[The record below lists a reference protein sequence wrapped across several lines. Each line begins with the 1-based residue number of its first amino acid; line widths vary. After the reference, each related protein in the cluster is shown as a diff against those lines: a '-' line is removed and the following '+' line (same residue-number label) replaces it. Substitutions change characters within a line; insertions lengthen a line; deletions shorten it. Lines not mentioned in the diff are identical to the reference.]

1 MSGIRRR
8 DFVILLG
15 GGAAAWPL
23 AASAQQQAIPVVGYL
38 HFGSP
43 EPYAA
48 MITAFRQG
56 LQETGRIEGQNVT
69 IEYRWAE
76 GQLQRLPSLAAEL
89 VNRRVAVLATGG
101 GDPPALAAK
110 RATAT
115 IPIVFVTSDPV
126 KSGLVASLNRP
137 GANLTGVS
145 IFTFDLGPK
154 RLDIVRE
161 LVPHAAKIAVLLNPV
176 VSRLEEEI
184 ERAARSVH
192 QPIHVVNAR
201 TDQEI
206 DAAFADIVEAKPDAL
221 LVISSPLFTNK
232 RHQIVALANHYR
244 LPTIY
249 PLREYVVS
257 GGLLSYG
264 TSISDAYRK
273 SGVYAGRMLN
283 GEKPNDLP
291 VVQPTKFDL
300 VINLK
305 TAKALGLDVPDKL
318 LALADEVVE

>member
-1 MSGIRRR
+1 MMKRRE
-8 DFVILLG
+8 FMALLG
-15 GGAAAWPL
+15 GAAAAWPL
-23 AASAQQQAIPVVGYL
+23 AARAQQQAIPVVGYL

-101 GDPPALAAK
+101 GVPPALAAK

-161 LVPHAAKIAVLLNPV
+161 LVPH
-176 VSRLEEEI
+176 
-184 ERAARSVH
+184 
-192 QPIHVVNAR
+192 
-201 TDQEI
+201 
-206 DAAFADIVEAKPDAL
+206 
-221 LVISSPLFTNK
+221 
-232 RHQIVALANHYR
+232 
-244 LPTIY
+244 
-249 PLREYVVS
+249 
-257 GGLLSYG
+257 
-264 TSISDAYRK
+264 
-273 SGVYAGRMLN
+273 
-283 GEKPNDLP
+283 EK
-291 VVQPTKFDL
+291 
-300 VINLK
+300 
-305 TAKALGLDVPDKL
+305 
-318 LALADEVVE
+318 

>member
-1 MSGIRRR
+1 MMRRE
-8 DFVILLG
+8 FITLLG
-15 GGAAAWPL
+15 SAAATWPL
-23 AASAQQQAIPVVGYL
+23 AARGQQPAMPVIGYL

-56 LQETGRIEGQNVT
+56 LQETGRIEGQNVI

-76 GQLQRLPSLAAEL
+76 GQSQRLPSLAAEL

-101 GDPPALAAK
+101 GDLPAFAAK
-110 RATAT
+110 QATAT

-137 GANLTGVS
+137 DANLTGVS
-145 IFTFDLGPK
+145 IFTQSLGPK
-154 RLDIVRE
+154 RLDVVRE
-161 LVPHAAKIAVLLNPV
+161 LVPHAAKIAVLLHPIA
-176 VSRLEEEI
+176 SGLEEEI

-192 QPIHVVNAR
+192 QSIHVVNVR

-206 DAAFADIVEAKPDAL
+206 DAAFEDIVEAKPDAL
-221 LVISSPLFTNK
+221 LVISSSLFTNK

-244 LPTIY
+244 IPTIY

-257 GGLLSYG
+257 GGLMSYG

-273 SGVYAGRMLN
+273 SGVYAGRLIK
-283 GEKPNDLP
+283 GDKPNDLP
-291 VVQPTKFDL
+291 ILQPTKFDL
-300 VINLK
+300 VINLR
-305 TAKALGLDVPDKL
+305 TAKPLGLAIPDKL
-318 LALADEVVE
+318 LALADEVIE

>member
-1 MSGIRRR
+1 MKRR
-8 DFVILLG
+8 DFMKLLG
-15 GGAAAWPL
+15 GAATWPL
-23 AASAQQQAIPVVGYL
+23 AARAQHPAMPVIGYL
-38 HFGSP
+38 HIGSP

-48 MITAFRQG
+48 MITAFREG

-101 GDPPALAAK
+101 GVPPALAAK
-110 RATAT
+110 QATAT
-115 IPIVFVTSDPV
+115 IPIVFVASDPV
-126 KSGLVASLNRP
+126 KTGLVASLNRP
-137 GANLTGVS
+137 DANLTGVS
-145 IFTFDLGPK
+145 IFTQSLGPK
-154 RLDIVRE
+154 RLDMVRE
-161 LVPHAAKIAVLLNPV
+161 LVPHAAKIAVLLHPIA
-176 VSRLEEEI
+176 SRLEEEI

-192 QPIHVVNAR
+192 QSIHVVNVR

-206 DAAFADIVEAKPDAL
+206 DAAFEDIVEAKPDAL
-221 LVISSPLFTNK
+221 LVISSSLFTNK

-257 GGLLSYG
+257 GGLMSYG

-273 SGVYAGRMLN
+273 SGVYAGRLID
-283 GEKPNDLP
+283 GDKPNDLP
-291 VVQPTKFDL
+291 ILQPTKFDL
-300 VINLK
+300 VVNLR
-305 TAKALGLDVPDKL
+305 TAKTLGL
-318 LALADEVVE
+318 AI

>member
-1 MSGIRRR
+1 VKRRE
-8 DFVILLG
+8 FITLL
-15 GGAAAWPL
+15 GGAAANWPL
-23 AASAQQQAIPVVGYL
+23 AARAQQAAMPVVGYL

-161 LVPHAAKIAVLLNPV
+161 LVPH
-176 VSRLEEEI
+176 
-184 ERAARSVH
+184 
-192 QPIHVVNAR
+192 
-201 TDQEI
+201 
-206 DAAFADIVEAKPDAL
+206 
-221 LVISSPLFTNK
+221 
-232 RHQIVALANHYR
+232 
-244 LPTIY
+244 
-249 PLREYVVS
+249 
-257 GGLLSYG
+257 
-264 TSISDAYRK
+264 
-273 SGVYAGRMLN
+273 
-283 GEKPNDLP
+283 EK
-291 VVQPTKFDL
+291 
-300 VINLK
+300 
-305 TAKALGLDVPDKL
+305 
-318 LALADEVVE
+318 

>member
-1 MSGIRRR
+1 
-8 DFVILLG
+8 
-15 GGAAAWPL
+15 
-23 AASAQQQAIPVVGYL
+23 
-38 HFGSP
+38 
-43 EPYAA
+43 

-56 LQETGRIEGQNVT
+56 LQETGLIEGQNVM

-101 GDPPALAAK
+101 GDPPAFAAK
-110 RATAT
+110 QATAT
-115 IPIVFVTSDPV
+115 ISIVFVTNDPV
-126 KSGLVASLNRP
+126 KTGLVASLNRP

-145 IFTFDLGPK
+145 VFTWDLGPK
-154 RLDIVRE
+154 RLDILRE
-161 LVPHAAKIAVLLNPV
+161 LVPHAANIAVLLNPIG
-176 VSRLEEEI
+176 SGLEEEI

-192 QPIHVVNAR
+192 QSIHVVNAR

-257 GGLLSYG
+257 GGLMSYG

-273 SGVYAGRMLN
+273 SGVYAGRLIK
-283 GEKPNDLP
+283 GDKPNDLP
-291 VVQPTKFDL
+291 ILQPTKFDL
-300 VINLK
+300 VINLR
-305 TAKALGLDVPDKL
+305 TAKTLGLTIPDKL
-318 LALADEVVE
+318 LALADEVIE

>member
-1 MSGIRRR
+1 MAGIKRRE
-8 DFVILLG
+8 FITLL

-23 AASAQQQAIPVVGYL
+23 VARAQQQAIPVVGYL

-48 MITAFRQG
+48 MITEFRQG

-101 GDPPALAAK
+101 GVPPALAAK

-115 IPIVFVTSDPV
+115 IPIVFVASDPV

-154 RLDIVRE
+154 RLDVIRE

-257 GGLLSYG
+257 GGLMSYG
-264 TSISDAYRK
+264 TSILDAYPR
-273 SGVYAGRMLN
+273 AGCMR
-283 GEKPNDLP
+283 D
-291 VVQPTKFDL
+291 
-300 VINLK
+300 
-305 TAKALGLDVPDKL
+305 A
-318 LALADEVVE
+318 

>member
-1 MSGIRRR
+1 MKRREL
-8 DFVILLG
+8 IGLLG
-15 GGAAAWPL
+15 GAAAAWPL
-23 AASAQQQAIPVVGYL
+23 AARAQQQAIPVVGYL
-38 HFGSP
+38 HIGSS

-48 MITAFRQG
+48 MITAFREG

-101 GDPPALAAK
+101 GVPPALAAK
-110 RATAT
+110 QATAT
-115 IPIVFVTSDPV
+115 IPIVFVASDPV
-126 KSGLVASLNRP
+126 KTGLVASLNRP
-137 GANLTGVS
+137 DANLTGVS
-145 IFTFDLGPK
+145 IFTQSLGPK
-154 RLDIVRE
+154 RLDMVRE
-161 LVPHAAKIAVLLNPV
+161 LVPHAAKIAVLLHPIA
-176 VSRLEEEI
+176 SGLEEEI

-192 QPIHVVNAR
+192 QSIHVVTVR

-206 DAAFADIVEAKPDAL
+206 DAAFEDIVEAKPDAL
-221 LVISSPLFTNK
+221 LVISSSLFTNK

-257 GGLLSYG
+257 GGLMSYG

-273 SGVYAGRMLN
+273 SGVYAGRLID
-283 GEKPNDLP
+283 GDKPNDLP
-291 VVQPTKFDL
+291 ILQPTKFDL
-300 VINLK
+300 VVNLR
-305 TAKALGLDVPDKL
+305 TAKTLGLTIPDKL
-318 LALADEVVE
+318 LALADEVIE